1 MNVNIFGLIFHR
13 MQGDNLLIS
22 DVFGLLNAFK
32 RFFYFSFYQVYRQQL
47 KEMEE
52 IRREALLEIPD
63 DLNLNIS
70 GLSNECRE
78 VIMQAKPGNVSF
90 V

>member
-1 MNVNIFGLIFHR
+1 
-13 MQGDNLLIS
+13 
-22 DVFGLLNAFK
+22 
-32 RFFYFSFYQVYRQQL
+32 
-47 KEMEE
+47 MEE

>member
-1 MNVNIFGLIFHR
+1 MLSKGFL
-13 MQGDNLLIS
+13 
-22 DVFGLLNAFK
+22 
-32 RFFYFSFYQVYRQQL
+32 FYQVYRQQL
-47 KEMEE
+47 KEMKE

-63 DLNLNIS
+63 DLNLNDIS

-78 VIMQAKPGNVSF
+78 VFMQAKPGNVSF